1 MLASAF
7 PYLAIHSSRL
17 QLDPPLAPL
26 PRTNNLELF
35 VGEESALPTPPAGAR
50 NPTASPFADFGIPAS
65 SYPDPSIWS
74 EEQQTRLLNALMAGA
89 QSRSGTQTPQPPSA
103 IESSADSNATNG
115 TMPEGDPFAAL
126 MAMMGQ
132 QGPPGEK
139 DGGGGGPGPIDLG
152 MLQQNLFNPPTPPVP
167 VRRSL
172 LQKIMPVVHLLAGW
186 LLLAYFV
193 IWKEPVAYDAKQRA
207 ADVVESRWKR
217 WAELGWQSPQD
228 GWGVQFV
235 VS

>member
-1 MLASAF
+1 
-7 PYLAIHSSRL
+7 
-17 QLDPPLAPL
+17 
-26 PRTNNLELF
+26 
-35 VGEESALPTPPAGAR
+35 
-50 NPTASPFADFGIPAS
+50 
-65 SYPDPSIWS
+65 
-74 EEQQTRLLNALMAGA
+74 
-89 QSRSGTQTPQPPSA
+89 
-103 IESSADSNATNG
+103 
-115 TMPEGDPFAAL
+115 MPEGDPFAAL

-139 DGGGGGPGPIDLG
+139 DGGGGGGPGPIDLG
-152 MLQQNLFNPPTPPVP
+152 MLQQNLFNPPAPPVP
-167 VRRSL
+167 ARRSL